1 MSAIEIRHIDHVVL
15 RVRDVAASKRFYCD
29 ALGCRVERESEALGL
44 HQLRAGD
51 SLIDLVPVDGPLG
64 SLGGAGAGSEGRNVD
79 HVALSLVHFDA
90 AVVALHLRAHGIE
103 PGDVAERYGA
113 DGMGPSM
120 YIRDPDGNV
129 VELKGPAR

>member
-1 MSAIEIRHIDHVVL
+1 MSVIEIRNIDHVVL

-29 ALGCRVERESEALGL
+29 ALGCSVERESAALGL
-44 HQLRAGD
+44 HQLRAGG
-51 SLIDLVPVDGPLG
+51 SLIDLVPIDGPLG
-64 SLGGAGAGSEGRNVD
+64 KLGGAGPAAQGRNVD
-79 HVALSLVHFDA
+79 HIALALVHFDA
-90 AVVALHLRAHGIE
+90 AALAAHLRAHGIE

-113 DGMGPSM
+113 GGMGPSI